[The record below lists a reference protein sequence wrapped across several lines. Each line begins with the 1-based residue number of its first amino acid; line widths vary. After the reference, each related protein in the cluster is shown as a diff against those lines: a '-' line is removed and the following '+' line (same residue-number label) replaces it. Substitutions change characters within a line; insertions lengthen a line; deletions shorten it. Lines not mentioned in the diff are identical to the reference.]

1 MKKLNHFPSQE
12 LERDFDYIISI
23 LVPLDAEN
31 LTSEKDSIK
40 LKNGIEEARNQL
52 SNLDDSTLQTQFEE
66 QLDTI
71 YQAERE
77 LLAHRGGLAL
87 YITKEEIYYYHIGNT
102 VESHI
107 DVSNE
112 PYIIP
117 LIEAYQFMNDYHVL
131 VLNGEDFKL
140 YQGNEKG
147 IESIQIEDDDA
158 PLTLTQAL
166 GDELEGGELNH
177 GTFGG
182 PRGSG
187 NVQTFHGHNDTSNEK
202 EIDRENYFR
211 QVAQYV
217 DTHYSKKEEAPLI
230 IYALPENIAVFESV
244 SDSEYLSDYT
254 IEKSGASQSD
264 QEIETEVL
272 ELFKTMREDA
282 QQNLVTR
289 FQETTPEF
297 RIENIKQDLAVAAVE
312 GRIEELAIKQGY
324 HTHGAIDD
332 QGAVNEESDQDF
344 VGQLIRKTLAT
355 SGKVVIVEDEL
366 MPEDL
371 NMVARLRY

>member
-1 MKKLNHFPSQE
+1 MKKLNHFPNQE
-12 LERDFDYIISI
+12 LEKDFDYIISI

-40 LKNGIEEARNQL
+40 LKNGIEEARDQL
-52 SNLDDSTLQTQFEE
+52 EKIEDSTVRTQLEE
-66 QLDTI
+66 QLDSI
-71 YQAERE
+71 YQFERE

-87 YITKEEIYYYHIGNT
+87 YITKDDIYYYHIGNT
-102 VESHI
+102 VESHTEI
-107 DVSNE
+107 SNE
-112 PYIIP
+112 PYIMP
-117 LIEAYQFMNDYHVL
+117 LIKAYQFMNDYHVL

-147 IESIQIEDDDA
+147 INPIEIDDEDA
-158 PLTLTQAL
+158 PVTLTQAL

-187 NVQTFHGHNDTSNEK
+187 SVQTFHGHNDTSNEK

-217 DTHYSKKEEAPLI
+217 DDHYSKQDKVPLI
-230 IYALPENIAVFESV
+230 VYALPENIAVFESV

-254 IEKSGASQSD
+254 IEKSAASQTD
-264 QEIETEVL
+264 QEIEKEVL
-272 ELFKTMREDA
+272 ELFGKMHEDA
-282 QQNLVTR
+282 QQDLVTR

-297 RIENIKQDLAVAAVE
+297 KIENIKQDLAVAAVE

-324 HTHGAIDD
+324 HATGEIDD
-332 QGAVNEESDQDF
+332 QGVVNENSDQDF
-344 VGQLIRKTLAT
+344 VGQLIRKTLST
-355 SGKVVIVEDEL
+355 SGNVMIVEEER
-366 MPEDL
+366 MPEDI
-371 NMVARLRY
+371 NIVARLRY